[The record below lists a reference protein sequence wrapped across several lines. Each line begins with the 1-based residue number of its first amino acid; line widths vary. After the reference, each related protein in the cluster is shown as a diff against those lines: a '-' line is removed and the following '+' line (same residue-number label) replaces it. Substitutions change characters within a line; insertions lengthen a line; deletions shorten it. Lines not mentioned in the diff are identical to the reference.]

1 MHTTAT
7 CQDVLP
13 KEALNHNRILLH
25 LPCRNQITQQCL
37 VVTAAQNLKEHL
49 VQANDHLVDPPPE
62 ILHKA
67 PIISRAV
74 QGVLSQANSRHRAL
88 TWALDTQIVR
98 LVNG

>member
-1 MHTTAT
+1 MLH
-7 CQDVLP
+7 

-25 LPCRNQITQQCL
+25 LPCRNQITRQCL

-49 VQANDHLVDPPPE
+49 AQANDHLVDPPPE

-67 PIISRAV
+67 PVISRKV